1 MRKSRKSEFK
11 HAVNEGMVHAFF
23 EHTYLGIEET
33 VQVKKA
39 IAVKS
44 PAVAEKQWTEYR
56 EKCQSLEDARLWGEI
71 CGRDAWTNEEMEEVE
86 KMAMFAKL

>member
-44 PAVAEKQWTEYR
+44 PAVAEKQWPEYR
-56 EKCQSLEDARLWGEI
+56 EKCQ
-71 CGRDAWTNEEMEEVE
+71 CGRDAWTDEEMAEVE
-86 KMAMFAKL
+86 RMAKVTECKP